1 MSMSEMQ
8 KFLTL
13 LKRLYILTTYY
24 DTISFIIISSSRI
37 ISMNILT
44 IVIALILIAAEISF
58 VNLALAVEL
67 IPLNSTNSTLN
78 EGLPIFYDCIDEAVA
93 QSVDVQEDD
102 YFKEEPTKNEVVTC
116 YYKVLIDG
124 NGLDNTDTD
133 VQNNMSEDTEQPL
146 ISRPPPSQDRVEGET
161 QVAPSVPF
169 FQ

>member
-1 MSMSEMQ
+1 
-8 KFLTL
+8 
-13 LKRLYILTTYY
+13 
-24 DTISFIIISSSRI
+24 
-37 ISMNILT
+37 MNILA
-44 IVIALILIAAEISF
+44 IVIALTLITAEISF

-93 QSVDVQEDD
+93 QSVNVQEDD

-116 YYKVLIDG
+116 YYKVLIDA
-124 NGLDNTDTD
+124 NGLGNTD
-133 VQNNMSEDTEQPL
+133 VQNNMSEDAEQPL
-146 ISRPPPSQDRVEGET
+146 ISRLPTSQDRVEGET